1 MIIIRTKYLPPSRN
15 YSAINL
21 FGVFFVHPDVQ
32 VNKRLINHES
42 IHTAQMRELLYLP
55 FYIIYLVEWLIRLFL
70 KGNAYFNIS
79 FEREAYKNESNY
91 DYLEQRK
98 HYSWTKYL
106 RMKNGAKRPKPRK
119 RFRRK
124 LNNKY

>member
-1 MIIIRTKYLPPSRN
+1 MYRVVAADLDGTLLRSDKTVSEETIGELRRITEK
-15 YSAINL
+15 
-21 FGVFFVHPDVQ
+21 GVFFIPSTGRTH
-32 VNKRLINHES
+32 
-42 IHTAQMRELLYLP
+42 RELPEALRKLP
-55 FYIIYLVEWLIRLFL
+55 FLRYALCCNGGAV
-70 KGNAYFNIS
+70 
-79 FEREAYKNESNY
+79 Y

-124 LNNKY
+124 LNKKY